1 MKILSASQPHRL
13 EAAFSLAEVTVGMAL
28 IATVV
33 GALFSGFTTGFFTI
47 KMARENLRATQIML
61 EKVETIR
68 LYNWDQINEPGFVPT
83 NFTAA
88 YDPNS
93 ANGGITYTGS
103 MTISQVSP
111 ALITSSYSNDMR
123 QLTVRVDWLTGVIP
137 RSREFTT
144 YVTRNGL
151 QTYVY

>member
-1 MKILSASQPHRL
+1 MKLYLNQSSRQQAG
-13 EAAFSLAEVTVGMAL
+13 FSLAEVSVGMAL

-33 GALFSGFTTGFFTI
+33 GALFSGFTTGFFTM
-47 KMARENLRATQIML
+47 KLARENLRATQIML

-68 LYNWDQINEPGFVPT
+68 LYSWPQINTPGFIPV

-93 ANGGITYTGS
+93 PNSGITYNGT
-103 MTISQVSP
+103 MTITNAP
-111 ALITSSYSNDMR
+111 ISSTYSNEMR
-123 QLTVRVDWLTGVIP
+123 QLTVRLDWQTGSIP
-137 RSREFTT
+137 RTREFST

-151 QTYVY
+151 QSYIY